1 MYEYLEKKLSSL
13 SNLHSTLSI
22 LKIFL
27 KSSYKFGSFQ
37 FPILLKKKLPF
48 FIVSDISGAFLT
60 TSVTILYYR
69 SSYIHLNYFG

>member
-37 FPILLKKKLPF
+37 FPILLKKNYPF
-48 FIVSDISGAFLT
+48 S
-60 TSVTILYYR
+60 
-69 SSYIHLNYFG
+69 